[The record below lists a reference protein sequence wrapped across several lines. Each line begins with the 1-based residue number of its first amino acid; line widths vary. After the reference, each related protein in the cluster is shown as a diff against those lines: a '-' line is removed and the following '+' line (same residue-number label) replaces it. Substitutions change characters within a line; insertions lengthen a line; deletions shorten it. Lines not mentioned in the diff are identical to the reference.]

1 MKVRKRLQRRTGVLA
16 VLLILI
22 LGFGLP
28 GSSLAADSVKL
39 GALLPMTGSLQSYGE
54 PCLNGIKLAQKQ
66 INEAGGVLGS
76 ELQISVGD
84 TQTKP
89 QPGMDAAQKLV
100 SLEGVSGIVG
110 ALSSGVSIPVARS
123 VSSSEK
129 VPQISP
135 ASTSPVI
142 TDLED
147 DDFMFRSVPSD
158 ALQGVAM
165 AQVVANESD
174 FTNTAILYVNNDYG
188 QGLAENYKEA
198 FQKKGGTVSA
208 SLAYNPGKASYR
220 GELSQAASE
229 GAEALVMIG
238 YPKNGVTILRQALE
252 EGYFQDFVYSDG
264 LKAPEMIESIGAK
277 YLNGSFGTAPQAV
290 KDTATAQKYLSAYK
304 EEYGEVPPKPFINNS
319 YDATFVLA
327 LAVEEAG
334 TTDSVEVRDC
344 LRDVANPPGEKI
356 LSGEWEKAKRLL
368 DQGKDINYTGASGS
382 INFDKAGDVAGSF
395 AHWKIKD
402 GEIVTEKV
410 FKPEM
415 D

>member
-1 MKVRKRLQRRTGVLA
+1 MRQGKRLHKRTGVLA

-22 LGFGLP
+22 LGFALP
-28 GSSLAADSVKL
+28 GSSLAAETVKL

-54 PCLNGIKLAQKQ
+54 PCLSGIKLAQQQ

-89 QPGMDAAQKLV
+89 QPGIDAAQKLV
-100 SLEGVSGIVG
+100 SLQGVSGIVG

-123 VSSSEK
+123 VSSKEK
-129 VPQISP
+129 APQISP

-142 TDLED
+142 TGLQDN
-147 DDFMFRSVPSD
+147 DFMFRSVPSD

-165 AQVVANESD
+165 AQVVANQSD

-188 QGLAENYKEA
+188 EGLADNFKKAYE
-198 FQKKGGTVSA
+198 KKGGKVSA
-208 SLAYNPGKASYR
+208 SLAYEPGKASYR
-220 GELSQAASE
+220 GELSQAAAE
-229 GAEALVMIG
+229 GAKALVLIG

-264 LKAPEMIESIGAK
+264 LKAPEIIEAIGAK

-290 KDTATAQKYLSAYK
+290 KDTDSAQKYLSAYK
-304 EEYGEVPPKPFINNS
+304 DEYGEVPPKPFIDTS

-327 LAVEEAG
+327 LAVEKAG
-334 TTDSVEVRDC
+334 STDSVEVRDA
-344 LRDVANPPGEKI
+344 LRAVANPPGEKI
-356 LSGEWEKAKRLL
+356 LAGEWEKARRLL
-368 DQGKDINYTGASGS
+368 EQGKDINYTGASGS
-382 INFDKAGDVAGSF
+382 INFDKAGDVSGSF
-395 AHWKIKD
+395 AHWRIED
-402 GEIVTEKV
+402 GEIVTVKV